1 MRSPP
6 QSAKSDACYDMQT
19 PVIVVHH
26 GRYAS
31 LASMSIWTRINFG

>member
-6 QSAKSDACYDMQT
+6 QSAKSDACYDKQT
-19 PVIVVHH
+19 PVIVVNH

-31 LASMSIWTRINFG
+31 LASMSIGTRINFR